1 MLIGVDLDSVLAYLE
16 DPLFRFHND
25 RFGTKDKI
33 KDDWIKAFNRA
44 DKKRQNSDFAR
55 GAERI
60 YFWLFNQFGRPN
72 SSPIGADL
80 FFETTRAFVHIDI
93 KTAKLDNPSDYKGKI
108 PISENQTSYNS
119 KNKNFNTN
127 LPFCYNYGKEN
138 QKICLTYVINII
150 YSEEN
155 GNFKIKAIFLI
166 SIPNGKLYPI
176 YGDDIIGQGKVLEKS
191 FRFVYKNNPR
201 FITIAGKP
209 WRVKKIFLD
218 LDLKEKDILGFE
230 LKEDFR
236 KGNFLSRIFKL

>member
-1 MLIGVDLDSVLAYLE
+1 MKADKEMKDIEFWEHETLENIYFTLHQDLNKMIDGLNS
-16 DPLFRFHND
+16 
-25 RFGTKDKI
+25 KDKI
-33 KDDWIKAFNRA
+33 KDDWIKAFDRV

-108 PISENQTSYNS
+108 PISENQTSYSS

-127 LPFCYNYGKEN
+127 LPSYYNSGKEH
-138 QKICLTYVINII
+138 QKVCLTYVINII
-150 YSEEN
+150 YTEEN
-155 GNFKIKAIFLI
+155 SDFKIKAIFLI

-176 YGDDIIGQGKVLEKS
+176 YGDGIIGQGKVMEKS
-191 FRFVYKNNPR
+191 FRFVYKNNPV
-201 FITIAGKP
+201 FETIQNKP
-209 WRVKKIFLD
+209 WRVKRIFLD
-218 LDLKEKDILGFE
+218 SDLKEEDIMSFE
-230 LKEDFR
+230 LK
-236 KGNFLSRIFKL
+236 